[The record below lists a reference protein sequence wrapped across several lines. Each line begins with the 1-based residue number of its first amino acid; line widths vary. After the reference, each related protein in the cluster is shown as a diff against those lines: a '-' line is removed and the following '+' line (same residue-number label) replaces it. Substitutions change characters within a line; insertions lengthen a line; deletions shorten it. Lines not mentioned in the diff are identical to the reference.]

1 MFLFKKMISEVTS
14 CKKCGSAGLVR
25 NGSNAVGNPRY
36 KCNSCGFSGVIKT
49 RRYGETAQDL
59 VLRAAQEW
67 SSSRGLSRVFA
78 ISHQTALN
86 WIKKSKSTPTLAPA
100 KAGDVLELDAMISD
114 EEYPFISLGKLIP

>member
-1 MFLFKKMISEVTS
+1 MISEINS
-14 CKKCGSAGLVR
+14 CKKCGSTGLAR

-36 KCNSCGFSGVIKT
+36 KYKSRGFSGVIKT
-49 RRYGETAQDL
+49 RQYDETTQDL
-59 VLRAAQEW
+59 VLRTAQERN
-67 SSSRGLSRVFA
+67 SSRGLSRVFA

-114 EEYPFISLGKLIP
+114 EEYPFISLCKLIP